1 MEAAGIVVWTP
12 HRGASVGELDV
23 PAVLDLLEALEPL
36 SRLAARLA
44 ALHCRSKADQKR
56 IRDVAAR
63 IAVSGASG
71 NRADYLDDRQRFYD
85 TMIDL
90 GGNRELA
97 RIMPLSRTYLYRAQ
111 IEPLRSDA
119 QRVEHAQSYARI
131 AQAIVDRNP
140 VEADEAMKRHYG
152 QNREELSGIAASG
165 SQA

>member
-1 MEAAGIVVWTP
+1 M
-12 HRGASVGELDV
+12 
-23 PAVLDLLEALEPL
+23 LEALEPL

-44 ALHCRSKADQKR
+44 ALRCRSKADQKR

-131 AQAIVDRNP
+131 AQAIVERNP

-152 QNREELSGIAASG
+152 QNREVLSGIAASG
-165 SQA
+165 SQT